1 MARRGVDVSIMT
13 LPKQTDS
20 APLTGRS
27 PIVEGGCTTPPWP
40 SGDAHSAAHVESNH
54 IHELGQKVLQSAHLT
69 EAYRSSTLRL
79 YDHRLSAIG
88 QVPGFERLRDRARAL
103 KREVITHL
111 DYYVDQFATN
121 VERQGGQVHWAG
133 DAKEACSIV
142 VGIARGAGAREVVKG
157 KTMVGE
163 EIELNEAL
171 EAAGIRAV
179 ETDLG
184 EYILQLSHERPAH
197 IVAPAMHKTRADVA
211 DLFEREVDPKRAEEP
226 EQLTAIARRA
236 LRAMFAKSSVG
247 VSGANFA
254 VAETGSIVVIENE
267 GNIRFSS
274 TAPRVHVA
282 LVGIEKLIPRFQDLA
297 VFLRL
302 LGRSGTGQKLTS
314 YTSIL
319 TGPRRPGEDGPDD
332 MHVVLIDNGRLKVLA
347 DEKMREALYCIRCGA
362 CLNACPVYRKIG
374 GHAYGWVY
382 SGPIGALITPEFVG
396 LNQAREL
403 PFASSLCGAC
413 REVCPVKINIP
424 DLLLHLRA
432 QAQETSEAPKP
443 KGSPVRE
450 RTAMRLWAWLMR
462 SPRRYAWSAGLARL
476 GQRAIAHQGWI
487 RSFSTFPISRW
498 TEGRDLP
505 AMAAEPFRSRWQKIS
520 KQKI

>member
-1 MARRGVDVSIMT
+1 MS
-13 LPKQTDS
+13 
-20 APLTGRS
+20 
-27 PIVEGGCTTPPWP
+27 E
-40 SGDAHSAAHVESNH
+40 AAVQSNS
-54 IHELGQKVLQSAHLT
+54 IHELGQKVLESAHLT

-79 YDHRLSAIG
+79 YDHRLTAIG
-88 QVPGFERLRDRARAL
+88 AVPGFEKLRDRARAL
-103 KREVITHL
+103 KREVMNHL

-121 VERQGGQVHWAG
+121 LERQGGQVHWAA

-142 VGIARGAGAREVVKG
+142 VEIARRAGAREVVKG
-157 KTMVGE
+157 KTMVSE
-163 EIELNEAL
+163 EIELNDAL
-171 EAAGIRAV
+171 EAAGIRPV

-184 EYILQLSHERPAH
+184 EYILQLGNERPAH
-197 IVAPAMHKTRADVA
+197 IVAPAMHKTRGDVA
-211 DLFEREVDPKRAEEP
+211 DLFERKVDPKRAEEP

-236 LRAMFAKSSVG
+236 LRAMFLKSG
-247 VSGANFA
+247 LGLSGANFA
-254 VAETGSIVVIENE
+254 IAETGSIVVVENE

-302 LGRSGTGQKLTS
+302 LGRSGTGQKLTA

-319 TGPRRPGEDGPDD
+319 TGVRRPGEDGPEE
-332 MHVVLIDNGRLKVLA
+332 MHVVFIDNGRLKVLA

-396 LNQAREL
+396 LQNAREL

-424 DLLLHLRA
+424 DLLLHLRSKA
-432 QAQETSEAPKP
+432 QQTSEAPKP

-450 RTAMRLWAWLMR
+450 RTAMRFWAWLMK

-476 GQRAIAHQGWI
+476 GQRMIARGGWI
-487 RSFSTFPISRW
+487 RTLSAFPVSRW
-498 TEGRDLP
+498 TESRDLP
-505 AMAAEPFRSRWQKIS
+505 ALASQSFRDRWKQIS
-520 KQKI
+520 KA

>member
-1 MARRGVDVSIMT
+1 MSE
-13 LPKQTDS
+13 
-20 APLTGRS
+20 TG
-27 PIVEGGCTTPPWP
+27 
-40 SGDAHSAAHVESNH
+40 VESNS
-54 IHELGQKVLQSAHLT
+54 IHELGQKVLESAHLT

-79 YDHRLSAIG
+79 FTHRLEAIG
-88 QVPGFERLRDRARAL
+88 QVPGFEPLRERARLL

-111 DYYVDQFATN
+111 DYYLDQFATRL
-121 VERQGGQVHWAG
+121 EGQGGQVHWAA
-133 DAKEACSIV
+133 DAGEACSIV
-142 VGIARGAGAREVVKG
+142 IEVARRAGARDVVKG
-157 KTMVGE
+157 KSMVSE
-163 EIELNEAL
+163 EIELNHSL

-184 EYILQLSHERPAH
+184 EYILQLAHERPAH

-211 DLFEREVDPKRAEEP
+211 DLFEREVDPKRAEAP
-226 EQLTAIARRA
+226 EELTAIARRA
-236 LRAMFAKSSVG
+236 LRAMFAKAGLG

-254 VAETGSIVVIENE
+254 VAETGSVVVLENE
-267 GNIRFSS
+267 GNIRFST

-282 LVGIEKLIPRFQDLA
+282 LVGVEKLIPRFQDLA

-302 LGRSGTGQKLTS
+302 LARSGTGQKVTT

-319 TGPRRPGEDGPDD
+319 TGPRRPGEDGPDE
-332 MHVVLIDNGRLKVLA
+332 MHVVLIDNGRLRILA

-396 LNQAREL
+396 LNNAREL

-443 KGSPVRE
+443 PGSPVRE
-450 RTAMRLWAWLMR
+450 RTAMRFWAWIMT
-462 SPRRYAWSAGLARL
+462 SPSRYTWSARLARW
-476 GQRAIAHQGWI
+476 GQVLFARGGWI
-487 RSFSTFPISRW
+487 RSFSTFPVSRW
-498 TEGRDLP
+498 TERRDLP
-505 AMAAEPFRSRWQKIS
+505 ALASKPFRERWRDLNPDGES
-520 KQKI
+520 K